1 MKVIL
6 AFLLVALISNVTSLA
21 CGTNPLL
28 RAFDI
33 VAPSQTPKIAEGIKF
48 CKSLQGKDSC
58 CSAETING
66 FQDRSDALIKRL
78 TSAVAKRDVA
88 LIDIRKNTLPS
99 LDGKLRAMKQA
110 SMNAIIA
117 LGQSMGNNAGVGGT
131 SGEGGLE
138 DVFGNIMI
146 LAIIQ
151 GYGQMATILTDSLG
165 TLQSNFTDYQAHRAA
180 CVVNIVKIQAAAWCL
195 ACEPNWAEQGLD
207 VKGALTFSTELTQTL
222 TDSCYN
228 YFAGAASQ
236 SMIFGINMISSSLS
250 AMTSAMNKVA
260 RNDPKGSVELMTAM
274 ASSAISGSIDSS
286 KIPIDFPEDCDRDA
300 CSWIAQSLFEN
311 GKLHEDSLT
320 MGGSLDSDDSSNSGS
335 GTGSDTG
342 SGSGTGTDN
351 GKRMLVQDGWNPDP
365 DEAGVTVT
373 FEKNPG
379 NVNNSAS
386 LYKSIMGGLLVLLAV
401 ILI

>member
-1 MKVIL
+1 MKAIL
-6 AFLLVALISNVTSLA
+6 SFLFFATISYVSSTI

-33 VAPSQTPKIAEGIKF
+33 TVGSNEAKVVQGLNY
-48 CKSLQGKDSC
+48 CKSLKDKEVC

-66 FQDRSDALIKRL
+66 FQARSDALIKRL
-78 TSAVAKRDVA
+78 TAAVAKRDVS

-110 SMNAIIA
+110 SLTAITAI
-117 LGQSMGNNAGVGGT
+117 GQSMSNIGGT
-131 SGEGGLE
+131 TGEGGSSNGGGLV
-138 DVFGNIMI
+138 DAMNIML

-151 GYGQMATILTDSLG
+151 GYGEMATILTDNLG
-165 TLQSNFTDYQAHRAA
+165 TLQSNFTDYQEHRAS

-195 ACEPNWAEQGLD
+195 ACDPNWIEQGID
-207 VKGALTFSTELTQTL
+207 VKGALTFSTELTQDL
-222 TDSCYN
+222 TDSCYD

-250 AMTSAMNKVA
+250 AMTNAMNKIA
-260 RNDPKGSVELMTAM
+260 KKDPAGSTELFTAI
-274 ASSAISGSIDSS
+274 ASSAINGAVDASQ
-286 KIPIDFPEDCDRDA
+286 IPIDFPKDCNRDK
-300 CSWIAQSLFEN
+300 CNWISASLFNN
-311 GKLHEDSLT
+311 GKLDEDSLSR
-320 MGGSLDSDDSSNSGS
+320 GGALDESDDDTGNG
-335 GTGSDTG
+335 GNTGIDGRRLTGSE
-342 SGSGTGTDN
+342 N
-351 GKRMLVQDGWNPDP
+351 KRVLSQDGWNPDP

-379 NVNNSAS
+379 NVDNSAFI
-386 LYKSIMGGLLVLLAV
+386 YKSIMGGLLVLLAV